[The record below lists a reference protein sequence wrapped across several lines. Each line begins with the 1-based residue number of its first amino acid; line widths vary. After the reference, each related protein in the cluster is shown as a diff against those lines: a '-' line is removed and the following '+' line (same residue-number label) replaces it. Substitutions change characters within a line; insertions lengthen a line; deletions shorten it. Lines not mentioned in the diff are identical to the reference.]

1 MPFFARNARFVDVRG
16 RQWNRE
22 EIEKGFVA
30 LFAPYAKKNATHV
43 IEQTLADSGDV
54 VVAMVLWK
62 NAILASMERIRI
74 HRMGVVLVREDQ
86 DWAIALM
93 QVTPVEPA

>member
-1 MPFFARNARFVDVRG
+1 MPFFAMNARFVDVRR
-16 RQWNRE
+16 RQWNRK

-43 IEQTLADSGDV
+43 IEQTRADTGDV

-62 NAILASMERIRI
+62 NAILAGMEPVSIQW
-74 HRMGVVLVREDQ
+74 MGAVLVQEGQ